1 MKKTKKMIAVLLIAI
16 MGVCTLSACGKGE
29 KQADN
34 QKETDENTTA
44 STEQSKEEGK
54 NEAAQ
59 ELKKDTIKA
68 LLPPVS
74 ATYQDNF
81 DKWEKEFNELYPN
94 LTLEIE
100 ATSWE
105 DMTNKLDVQVQAGSP
120 PDIAFGG
127 SASVPKY
134 LDTELLIDIS
144 KYATPEMLDDFD
156 EHILNYFK
164 NGEGIYGM
172 PAYAEVH
179 GIGGNR
185 EMLEEAGIDW
195 KKVQKGGW
203 TFEEFREAIKAGT
216 VKNGDSTR
224 YGFVFACSG
233 VTAKDYLNIF
243 VKSAGMP
250 SPFTKDLK
258 YAYTSQNFL
267 KLLES
272 MRILI
277 DDGSMPKELSSI
289 DAGKR
294 WNMFLTGQ
302 TMITGKGLSTFER
315 SAALNNAKI
324 DANDGS
330 AVEGSIKAEYI
341 ILPVPTFFG
350 NELVTTGAVDGYFAF
365 RGIEEPTEEHLQNVA
380 KAMYFLAS
388 GEIAATTC
396 SELMINPVSGTA
408 KVALANIPVPED
420 KNMFNT
426 EAQEL
431 LMGKIA
437 QARPDITSE
446 LGAKAERIMDEV
458 ITPKFQSLLSGEVT
472 PQEMYDAVKK
482 AAIDT
487 FGEDGIVVD

>member
-1 MKKTKKMIAVLLIAI
+1 MKKMKKIIAILLIAI
-16 MGVCTLSACGKGE
+16 MGVFALSACGKEEEQKGTL
-29 KQADN
+29 
-34 QKETDENTTA
+34 KETDVKSTTDQKKEEDTTK
-44 STEQSKEEGK
+44 STE
-54 NEAAQ
+54 
-59 ELKKDTIKA
+59 ELKKDTIRA

-100 ATSWE
+100 AASWE
-105 DMTNKLDVQVQAGSP
+105 DMTSKLDVQVQAGSP
-120 PDIAFGG
+120 PDIAFVG
-127 SASVPKY
+127 SGSVPKY

-144 KYATPEMLDDFD
+144 KYATPEMLADFD

-164 NGEGIYGM
+164 NGDGIYGM

-185 EMLEEAGIDW
+185 EMLEAAGVDW
-195 KKVQKGGW
+195 KKVQKEGW
-203 TFEEFREAIKAGT
+203 TYEEFREAIKAGT
-216 VKNGDSTR
+216 VTEGDKTR

-243 VKSAGMP
+243 VRSAGMP

-267 KLLES
+267 KLLEA
-272 MRILI
+272 MRTLI

-302 TMITGKGLSTFER
+302 TMITGKGLSSFER
-315 SAALNNAKI
+315 SAALNNAKLE
-324 DANDGS
+324 ANDGS
-330 AVEGSIKAEYI
+330 AVEGSIKVDYI

-350 NELVTTGAVDGYFAF
+350 NDLVTTGAVDGYIAF
-365 RGIEEPTEEHLQNVA
+365 RGIEEPTDEHLQNVA

-396 SELMINPVSGTA
+396 SELMIAPVAETA
-408 KVALANIPVPED
+408 RAANVPVPED
-420 KNMFNT
+420 KNLNNS
-426 EAQEL
+426 EAQAI

-437 QARPDITSE
+437 EARPDITPE
-446 LGAKAERIMDEV
+446 LGAKSERIMDEV
-458 ITPKFQSLLSGEVT
+458 VVPKFQALLAGEIT
-472 PQEMYDAVKK
+472 PQEMYDSVKK
-482 AAIDT
+482 AAIDA